1 MFERGKGANVL
12 TLCSKPS
19 IAPAIEKNQLH
30 LWVGSLL
37 HISCFPCLACC
48 GEKNAFCQILFEQEI
63 LKPKWIAIHWIWH
76 WALHIYF
83 WIWFFSECNH
93 KSDIYWCMQS
103 WNSSNSEGVIFALH
117 YWSVSDF
124 DGNMQISKVYMETY
138 NFNSG
143 RGELAR
149 SFAIWSEGVRRV
161 VFRQHHRRNFF
172 MDALW
177 PVNLKPKLI
186 AIY

>member
-63 LKPKWIAIHWIWH
+63 LKPKWIAIHWMWH
-76 WALHIYF
+76 WALHI
-83 WIWFFSECNH
+83 INILLDLFFFLSAII
-93 KSDIYWCMQS
+93 SQTWCMQS

-117 YWSVSDF
+117 YWSELDF
-124 DGNMQISKVYMETY
+124 DGNMQISKVYMEETY

-143 RGELAR
+143 RG
-149 SFAIWSEGVRRV
+149 
-161 VFRQHHRRNFF
+161 
-172 MDALW
+172 
-177 PVNLKPKLI
+177 NLQGLLQFEVKVWGG
-186 AIY
+186 